1 MKRLALLLPL
11 AISAATVSASFR
23 YSNFDIIAPRA
34 MFSLHRGMYR
44 II

>member
-1 MKRLALLLPL
+1 LSAPL
-11 AISAATVSASFR
+11 AISTATVSASFR

-34 MFSLHRGMYR
+34 MFYLHREMYR